1 MSFWGIFIH
10 YVFIAII
17 VIMLSQ
23 FIYSIIKA
31 NNKIKFWGGVI
42 IFIEASLL
50 IGYLLFCSYLSKNT
64 FDNVVKN
71 SYYKGVSVKVIPKI
85 NSDYKIERMD
95 SVFYINE

>member
-1 MSFWGIFIH
+1 MTFWGIFIH
-10 YVFIAII
+10 YVVIVII
-17 VIMLSQ
+17 VTMLSQ
-23 FIYSIIKA
+23 FIYSIIKDS
-31 NNKIKFWGGVI
+31 NKIKFGTCAI
-42 IFIEASLL
+42 IFIEVFLL

-64 FDNVVKN
+64 FDNIVKN

>member
-1 MSFWGIFIH
+1 MTFWGIFIH

-23 FIYSIIKA
+23 FIYSIIKDS
-31 NNKIKFWGGVI
+31 NKIKFGTCVI
-42 IFIEASLL
+42 IFIQVSLL

-64 FDNVVKN
+64 VDRIVKD